1 MKNLIFF
8 FIFLSQ
14 AYSCSL
20 APPDRYEIDITGIK
34 SRTECTI
41 ENLSI
46 SQYYRDNNSL
56 DDIRPN
62 NRNEVTR
69 YCCSLNKNSKSSKEI
84 LFSNLN
90 KNYKWSLCE
99 LDLSIVENDSLN
111 ALSIEEKLEYTKR
124 RELLE
129 SRVKDSVTKGS
140 LPFTIQKGFVYHVF
154 GLCNIEGSYYFC
166 LDSTNK
172 LLVQYQDGGP
182 W

>member
-1 MKNLIFF
+1 MGQIVLWHLINKDMKNLIFF

-20 APPDRYEIDITGIK
+20 APPDRYEIDIT
-34 SRTECTI
+34 
-41 ENLSI
+41 
-46 SQYYRDNNSL
+46 
-56 DDIRPN
+56 DIRPN